1 MSSSSLTVDIS
12 ISAEEYLKH
21 YQGSV
26 HTVSCV
32 SREGKRVQFP
42 SRILQPFISMTG
54 IQGSFIIYFD
64 RDHKFERIERL

>member
-1 MSSSSLTVDIS
+1 MSSSSLTVDLN
-12 ISAEEYLKH
+12 ISAEEYLQH

-42 SRILQPFISMTG
+42 TRILQPFVSLAG
-54 IQGSFIIYFD
+54 IQGTFVIHFD
-64 RDHKFERIERL
+64 RFHKFERIERL